1 MSPDTLKRA
10 LMREVPTIRREEEVG
25 VAVRRIADSGLP
37 ALPVV
42 DEGGMFFGVFGE
54 RELIAA
60 LFPGYFQEL
69 RSARFIPHSIDEVI
83 DQRLECR
90 HEPVSRYATT
100 EQIAAGSDFSD
111 AELAETFLHHRV
123 LIVPILDEDRR
134 VRGVVTRSDFFRA
147 LGERLTG
154 REEQAPG

>member
-10 LMREVPTIRREEEVG
+10 LVRQVPTLASDREVGE
-25 VAVRRIADSGLP
+25 AVRAIIDSGLP

-42 DEGGMFFGVFGE
+42 DDRGRLHGVFGE

-69 RSARFIPHSIDEVI
+69 RSARFVPHSIDEVI

-90 HEPVSRYATT
+90 HDPVSRYANT
-100 EQIAAGSDFSD
+100 EQVAAGPDWSD
-111 AELAETFLHHRV
+111 AQLAETFLHHRV
-123 LIVPILDEDRR
+123 LIVPILDQHER
-134 VRGVVTRSDFFRA
+134 VEGVVTRSDFFRA
-147 LGERLTG
+147 LAERLTG
-154 REEQAPG
+154 RE